1 MFDSWRDFL
10 ELIRW
15 ICSTA
20 MGLMM
25 LTFFY
30 DVFLIACGIP
40 KNRKLDSI
48 SRTYQVP
55 KTRFAILISARDE
68 ETVIARL
75 LNSLQ
80 NLDYP
85 RELYEVFV
93 IADNCQDRT
102 AALAREHGAQVY
114 ERNDPSK
121 ATKGFALS
129 WFFQKTLQGPL
140 KNFDHC
146 VIFDA
151 DNLVDKDFLKIMDR
165 HVQAGGRLLV
175 GFRDSTNPGANAIAE
190 ANALFW
196 YFQSRFMHQAR
207 GRLGLSLTSVSGTGF
222 SFDLDLIRDQGWH
235 TQSLTEDVEF
245 TMQMILRGVKG
256 VFVRQAVFYDEQVT
270 GFKQMMRQRLRWSV
284 GTVQTMRLYCPA
296 LWRRSLKVD
305 WHLLDS
311 FWFLARIPVMLVAT
325 IFYFIVLLIKITDP
339 LFVPGM
345 LIFDVLGPVLG
356 YLGTVALMSYL
367 VKSEKRSLKTF
378 SAGIL
383 AFPILGMVW
392 GGVQIV
398 ALFFTDVSWQ
408 PIYHG
413 QEVEVSSN
421 YD

>member
-1 MFDSWRDFL
+1 MFDSWRDYL
-10 ELIRW
+10 EIIRW

-30 DVFLIACGIP
+30 DVFLIICGIP
-40 KNRKLDSI
+40 KNRQLDNI
-48 SRTYQVP
+48 SATYLPP

-68 ETVIARL
+68 ESVIGRL
-75 LNSLQ
+75 VDNLQ

-85 RELYEVFV
+85 KDLYQVFV

-102 AALAREHGAQVY
+102 AALARAAGAQVY
-114 ERNDPSK
+114 ERHDPSK
-121 ATKGFALS
+121 ATKGYALS
-129 WFFQKTLQGPL
+129 WFFQKSLTGPL
-140 KNFDHC
+140 KDFDHC

-151 DNLVDKDFLKIMDR
+151 DNLVDPDFLKIMDR
-165 HVQAGGRLLV
+165 HVQAGSRLLV
-175 GFRDSTNPGANAIAE
+175 GFRDSSNPGANAIAG

-222 SFDLDLIRDQGWH
+222 SFDLDLIRDRGWH
-235 TQSLTEDVEF
+235 TQTLTEDVEF
-245 TMQMILRGVKG
+245 TMQMILQGVQG
-256 VFVRQAVFYDEQVT
+256 VYVRQAVFYDEQVT
-270 GFKQMMRQRLRWSV
+270 DFKQMMRQRLRWSV
-284 GTVQTMRLYCPA
+284 GTVQTLRLYGPA
-296 LWRRSLKVD
+296 LWRRALKMD

-311 FWFLARIPVMLVAT
+311 FWFLARIPVMLVAA
-325 IFYFIVLLIKITDP
+325 IFYVIVLLIRLTDP
-339 LFVPGM
+339 SFVPRM
-345 LIFDVLGPVLG
+345 LAFDLLGPILG
-356 YLGTVALMSYL
+356 YLATVALLAYL

-383 AFPILGMVW
+383 AFPILGMLW
-392 GGVQIV
+392 GGIQVA
-398 ALFFTDVSWQ
+398 ALFYNNVSWQ

-421 YD
+421 FD